1 MSPHWGTSWM
11 SEDVLCCFRVGP
23 KIRTPTVRAA
33 SHLRLHI
40 LNGKKRTLRHG
51 HPVVL
56 IFASRT
62 CHQACSARRTIRY
75 SSNVWGVMAKKVF
88 RPCDGGVH
96 VALYVTLINTQP
108 SERAGTAGRPI
119 HRRDLRGQHG
129 RKPIGHHRSKAS
141 RLKMMSD
148 GRQRV
153 TAWPRLAL
161 AQSAQDVGKLGP
173 SAISEYRYASKS
185 KVPKETLWLSF
196 RWRSSFTT
204 AGSALRSTS
213 ESC

>member
-1 MSPHWGTSWM
+1 LLFQVS
-11 SEDVLCCFRVGP
+11 P
-23 KIRTPTVRAA
+23 KIRALTVWRA

-40 LNGKKRTLRHG
+40 LNRKKRTLRHG
-51 HPVVL
+51 HPVVP

-62 CHQACSARRTIRY
+62 CHQGARHDEQFDSR
-75 SSNVWGVMAKKVF
+75 NVWGVMAKKVF

-129 RKPIGHHRSKAS
+129 RKPIGYHRSKAS